1 MKKAIMPI
9 LIFAA
14 VFLTLEIYAGHIL
27 VRDGQFTLFLLTPDY
42 FAQVF
47 REPLPILHII
57 RSFVVQFFDISFV
70 GPAVI
75 AAIAVALYAIC
86 HTIFH
91 RKILSDVLPVGLL
104 LGCCLFIAMS
114 PGIKKENRYCTVE
127 QYARQHRWN
136 DVLAIARPNVT
147 QEDRALIPYAMLA
160 LNAKGLLVSNMGS
173 YPLSGPQ
180 DLDMDGIQTREA
192 YWFSSLLDEA
202 LGNYNEAVHHLFQA
216 SCFLPRGMSNISLYQ
231 MIRFNMENENYTLA
245 RKYAGI
251 LKRSPRNHFLAKRL
265 LKTMEDR
272 QDRPAS
278 TDRASQPVVTDSPIV
293 NLGLLRKAG
302 LQSAMANERLAA
314 YFRLSNPV
322 PIF

>member
-1 MKKAIMPI
+1 MIKKAIIPI
-9 LIFAA
+9 LIFVA
-14 VFLTLEIYAGHIL
+14 VFLTLQIYAGHVL
-27 VRDGQFTLFLLTPDY
+27 VRDGRFSLFLLTPDY

-47 REPLPILHII
+47 REPFPISHII
-57 RSFVVQFFDISFV
+57 LSFVVQFFDIPFV

-75 AAIAVALYAIC
+75 AVIAVALYSIC
-86 HTIFH
+86 HAIFR
-91 RKILSDVLPVGLL
+91 RKLFSDVLPCGLL
-104 LGCCLFIAMS
+104 LAGCLFITVL
-114 PGIKKENRYCTVE
+114 PGIKRENRYCAVE

-136 DVLAIARPNVT
+136 DILDIARPDVVRD
-147 QEDRALIPYAMLA
+147 DRSLMPYAMLA
-160 LNAKGLLVSNMGS
+160 LNAKGQLVSNMGS

-216 SCFLPRGMSNISLYQ
+216 SCFLHQGMSHISLYQ

-251 LKRSPRNHFLAKRL
+251 LLRSPRNYFLAKGL
-265 LKTMEDR
+265 LKAMEGR
-272 QDRPAS
+272 R
-278 TDRASQPVVTDSPIV
+278 DRASTTDKALSPVITDSPIV

-302 LQSAMANERLAA
+302 MQSAMANERLAA
-314 YFRLSNPV
+314 YMRLSVMN
-322 PIF
+322 